1 MQRGTSNSG
10 ACLNARCEQNL
21 GSPMS
26 AIDIKY
32 LYRFHLHS
40 PKGTTGLAQ
49 SYWLKIANFPY
60 PLLFSTLACGDRF
73 RIYVKALQILRL
85 EFSRQQTVKIWWF

>member
-32 LYRFHLHS
+32 LYRFIYTHQRAQPVLRS
-40 PKGTTGLAQ
+40 RTG
-49 SYWLKIANFPY
+49 
-60 PLLFSTLACGDRF
+60 
-73 RIYVKALQILRL
+73 
-85 EFSRQQTVKIWWF
+85 